1 MCASHFSVNFFVV
14 PAWEKSLFNWQ
25 QIIWRQFY
33 WSTFPLPSIN
43 LQRLR
48 KTWKIYDWLTKL
60 VGMKTIPQNTQSS
73 SCFVIDC
80 ILVWGVNPD
89 IPLGLSL
96 YQGYMC
102 LPMGVMGKRVTVS
115 FLAPILYLNT
125 LRAETLRSALR
136 VVPTASLADTSFS
149 PNNDL
154 ELGDTSAK
162 IQDDCETY
170 CLFTN
175 VITLRAKNQNTD
187 LSRQKTFLLIF
198 RSTRGKFGTF
208 KWLAHKSHSKC
219 WQTKVLQ
226 KTFNLQQLIASGFEK
241 ADDDF
246 IDAFVKEMSENENT
260 KKSTEY

>member
-1 MCASHFSVNFFVV
+1 MGCKPWYSPRLVTISGLYVFTDG
-14 PAWEKSLFNWQ
+14 EKM
-25 QIIWRQFY
+25 
-33 WSTFPLPSIN
+33 T
-43 LQRLR
+43 
-48 KTWKIYDWLTKL
+48 
-60 VGMKTIPQNTQSS
+60 
-73 SCFVIDC
+73 
-80 ILVWGVNPD
+80 
-89 IPLGLSL
+89 
-96 YQGYMC
+96 
-102 LPMGVMGKRVTVS
+102 VT
-115 FLAPILYLNT
+115 FLAPILYLKT
-125 LRAETLRSALR
+125 LRAETLRSARR

-219 WQTKVLQ
+219 WQTKKKK